1 MGFSE
6 HDHFKFYTGASPIP
20 YWLANCGMISK
31 SKEFDDVGRAV
42 ASSFPTY
49 IGKIEATLLTGYTT
63 LVCSCLLSG
72 YIPDPLR
79 FKVFSLPPS

>member
-49 IGKIEATLLTGYTT
+49 IGKIEATLLTGYYTG
-63 LVCSCLLSG
+63 VFLLAEWFIYSRSTA
-72 YIPDPLR
+72 I
-79 FKVFSLPPS
+79 

>member
-31 SKEFDDVGRAV
+31 SKEFDNVGRAV

-49 IGKIEATLLTGYTT
+49 IGKIEATLLTGYYTG
-63 LVCSCLLSG
+63 VFLLAEWLYSRSTA
-72 YIPDPLR
+72 I
-79 FKVFSLPPS
+79 